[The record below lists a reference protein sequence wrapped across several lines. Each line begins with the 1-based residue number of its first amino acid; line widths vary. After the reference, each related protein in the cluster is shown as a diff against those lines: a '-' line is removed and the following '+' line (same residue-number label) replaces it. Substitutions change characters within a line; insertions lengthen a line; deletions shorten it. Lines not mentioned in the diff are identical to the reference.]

1 MGVRTW
7 GQMGSANPPGKMDEK
22 LNSEN
27 MQKSA
32 VFYVYV
38 IFWEQLGQAV
48 VENGTMLTTLF
59 R

>member
-27 MQKSA
+27 MQKVQFSM
-32 VFYVYV
+32 F
-38 IFWEQLGQAV
+38 
-48 VENGTMLTTLF
+48 MLYF
-59 R
+59 ESN